1 MLWLYRLS
9 AQNAPS
15 AQVNVSPQ
23 LWMNSFCGW
32 VLHATTC
39 RNTAAFYYNSVL
51 IIYNVMYMTVRVIVI
66 NIIVV
71 CPARDAC
78 WRENLRTNE
87 ALLLQRNST
96 KCISY
101 EINNS
106 RPISTIY
113 KAAKMFW
120 NNLYRTWSTLR
131 VFHSACANLSLF
143 KDWNPCRHAPLSVTD
158 YEKWN
163 LNL

>member
-1 MLWLYRLS
+1 MLRLYRLS

-71 CPARDAC
+71 CPGRDAC

-87 ALLLQRNST
+87 ALLVQRNST

-113 KAAKMFW
+113 EADKMFW
-120 NNLYRTWSTLR
+120 NNLYPTWSKNSFTLP
-131 VFHSACANLSLF
+131 VSIWLF
-143 KDWNPCRHAPLSVTD
+143 LKIEIPAAMLLCRSRIMKSET
-158 YEKWN
+158 
-163 LNL
+163 